1 MGKVV
6 KSIAYG
12 YAAAA
17 LGGLAVGLVGAGF
30 GLSETTVAAAAVPT
44 GIVFG
49 TIGLSMAWWRP
60 VLARIRRRS
69 PSNPRSF
76 KHTCPPAPA
85 RPGHH

>member
-17 LGGLAVGLVGAGF
+17 LGGLAVGLLGTGF
-30 GLSETTVAAAAVPT
+30 GLSEATVVVAAVPT

-49 TIGLSMAWWRP
+49 TIGVSMAWWRP
-60 VLARIRRRS
+60 VLAHFRRR
-69 PSNPRSF
+69 
-76 KHTCPPAPA
+76 
-85 RPGHH
+85 